1 MSPTRI
7 QRRAFLTGVAAA
19 PVALAAT
26 TAQGAPRKGD
36 EFPAFRAENLEGS
49 ERTQTDLRGRQTF
62 VVVVTS
68 PAAADRMTAW
78 IRAAQARYTDQRLR
92 RVVFLALDLAVVVPA
107 FLVRDK
113 ARGKVP
119 RAYWK
124 DTFVDAHGAL
134 AEQLGVHA
142 GSDAPWVYV
151 LDPLGRVKAVAR
163 GALSDKTAAPIWAAV
178 ATT

>member
-1 MSPTRI
+1 MSFPGI
-7 QRRAFLTGVAAA
+7 RRRLFLASVAAA
-19 PVALAAT
+19 PVVLAAG
-26 TAQGAPRKGD
+26 TAGAAPRQGAA
-36 EFPAFRAENLEGS
+36 FPAFRADNLEGN

-68 PAAADRMTAW
+68 PAAADSMTPW
-78 IRAAQARYTDQRLR
+78 VRAAQARYPDKQLR
-92 RVVFLALDLAVVVPA
+92 RVVFLALGLSGLVPA

-134 AEQLGVHA
+134 AEQLGVET
-142 GSDAPWVYV
+142 GSDSPLVYV
-151 LDPLGRVKAVAR
+151 LDPRGRVKAAAR
-163 GALSDKTAAPIWAAV
+163 GALSEKTAAPIWAAV
-178 ATT
+178 AS

>member
-1 MSPTRI
+1 MG
-7 QRRAFLTGVAAA
+7 AAAA
-19 PVALAAT
+19 PVALAVT
-26 TAQGAPRKGD
+26 TARGAPRKGA

-49 ERTQTDLRGRQTF
+49 ERTQTDLRGRQTL

-68 PAAADRMTAW
+68 PAAADHMTTW
-78 IRAAQARYTDQRLR
+78 VHAAQARYGDRQLR
-92 RVVFLALDLAVVVPA
+92 RVVFLALDLSVVVPA

-134 AEQLGVHA
+134 AEQLGVVA
-142 GSDAPWVYV
+142 GSDSPFVYV
-151 LDPLGRVKAVAR
+151 LDPRGQVKAVAR
-163 GALSDKTAAPIWAAV
+163 GALSEKTAAPIWSAV
-178 ATT
+178 AAT

>member
-1 MSPTRI
+1 MSLTGI
-7 QRRAFLTGVAAA
+7 HRRAFLISVAAA
-19 PVALAAT
+19 PVAFAAT
-26 TAQGAPRKGD
+26 TPRGAPRKGT
-36 EFPAFRAENLEGS
+36 EFPTFRAENLEGS
-49 ERTQTDLRGRQTF
+49 ERTQTDLRGRETF

-78 IRAAQARYTDQRLR
+78 VRAAQARYGDRQLR
-92 RVVFLALDLAVVVPA
+92 RVVFLALDLSVVVPA

-134 AEQLGVHA
+134 AEQLGVA
-142 GSDAPWVYV
+142 TGSDSPFVYV
-151 LDPLGRVKAVAR
+151 LDPRGRVKAVAR
-163 GALSDKTAAPIWAAV
+163 GALSEKTAAPIWAAV
-178 ATT
+178 AAT